1 MSAISVFLEHTAM
14 FLRRIAPNALTR
26 KNFYKVWLMSDS
38 LLIERTFSDKKEKPK
53 LPLEFL
59 VFMLMKV

>member
-1 MSAISVFLEHTAM
+1 MPAISVFLEHTAM

-38 LLIERTFSDKKEKPK
+38 LPIERAFSDQKGTPK
-53 LPLEFL
+53 LPL
-59 VFMLMKV
+59 